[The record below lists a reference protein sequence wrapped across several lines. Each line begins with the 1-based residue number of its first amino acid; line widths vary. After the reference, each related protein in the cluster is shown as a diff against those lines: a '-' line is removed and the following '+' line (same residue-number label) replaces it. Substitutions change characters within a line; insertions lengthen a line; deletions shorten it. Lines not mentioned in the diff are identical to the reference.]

1 MRTGRDFK
9 LNRQSE
15 ESFPD
20 LDYMPKLPDDKG
32 MGIAIIGAGEIVR
45 SCHLPA
51 YRMAGF
57 TVLGIYD
64 IELEKAQEAAAEHG
78 IPRVYRS
85 IGELLLDPLVQIVD
99 IAVPAKHQ
107 LPVVRECAAA
117 GKHLLCQKPLAES
130 FGEAKR
136 IVEICEAAGIRAAS
150 NQQMRWSPGIAA
162 SRSVV
167 GRGWIG
173 LPLQASIQVN
183 VRTEWENCEWMTKID
198 TLEVMYHSI
207 HYMDSIRYVMGM
219 TPEYIYADGAKW
231 PGQPY
236 RGETRTL
243 IHIKFPGEARGLIH
257 DSHNNRQPQED
268 WYATFRFEG
277 TEGTVRG
284 TNGALYDYP
293 VGRGDNVSFYS
304 RVLDAD
310 RLFEPTL
317 EGRWFPHAFMGP
329 MGELMRAVQENRE
342 PENSVKD
349 NLVTLRMVFAAY
361 RSMAE
366 NRPVYLH
373 EIE

>member
-1 MRTGRDFK
+1 MNLHSAGA
-9 LNRQSE
+9 L
-15 ESFPD
+15 PD
-20 LDYMPKLPDDKG
+20 LNYAPKLPEDKG

-57 TVLGIYD
+57 TVIGIYD
-64 IELEKAQEAAAEHG
+64 SELEKAREAAAEHG

-85 IGELLLDPLVQIVD
+85 LEELLLDPLVQIVD

-107 LPVVRECAAA
+107 LRVAFECAAA

-130 FGEAKR
+130 YDEAKR
-136 IVEICEAAGIRAAS
+136 IVELCAEAGVRAAS
-150 NQQMRWSPGIAA
+150 NQQMWWSPGIGA
-162 SRSVV
+162 SRSIVS
-167 GRGWIG
+167 RGWIG
-173 LPLQASIQVN
+173 QPLQASIQVN
-183 VRTEWENCEWMTKID
+183 VRTEWENWDWLTKID

-268 WYATFRFEG
+268 WCATFRFEG
-277 TEGTVRG
+277 TEGAVRG
-284 TNGALYDYP
+284 TNGTLYDYP
-293 VGRGDNVSFYS
+293 DGQEDTISFYS
-304 RVLDAD
+304 RVLDSG
-310 RLFEPTL
+310 RLFEPEL

-342 PENSVKD
+342 PENSVRD
-349 NLVTLRMVFAAY
+349 NLVTLQMVFAAY

-366 NRPVYLH
+366 NRPVALN